1 MGISYALVARHTAVL
16 AEYSAEAG
24 NANSV
29 ARRILENLPAPGP
42 DEVGGE
48 TRMSYSQDDYLF
60 HVAVSHG
67 VTFICMADEAFGRR
81 APHAFLNDI
90 RTSFTAAYGED
101 EVRDAPAYEF
111 NAEFSRVLNRTM
123 MHYSTGVDVDAIA
136 RVKGEISEVKIVM
149 MENIEKV
156 LDRGEKIELLADKT
170 DLLRADAFRFKRA
183 AREVKGRMWWR
194 NAKMYCIVCSVMLFL
209 GYFAAAQFC
218 TFTLAD
224 CVGAHRR
231 QHHGHGNGGSNSTG
245 HNHTFGHV
253 LYSKRQVLSP
263 RLQSLNA

>member
-156 LDRGEKIELLADKT
+156 LDRGEKIELLVDKT
-170 DLLRADAFRFKRA
+170 ENLRFQADNFHRTGRA
-183 AREVKGRMWWR
+183 LRRRMWWQ
-194 NAKMYCIVCSVMLFL
+194 NLKMKLMLASAVLTVIFVLFCI
-209 GYFAAAQFC
+209 FC
-218 TFTLAD
+218 F
-224 CVGAHRR
+224 
-231 QHHGHGNGGSNSTG
+231 QGGKNCTKKSD
-245 HNHTFGHV
+245 
-253 LYSKRQVLSP
+253 
-263 RLQSLNA
+263 